1 MASIDVST
9 SEDGPVNGHTSWACK
24 SQERQLSDILLPVQS
39 SDNTDI
45 SQIDRDTPN
54 GCVPVLLEQVEEGSP
69 CVITLCCAPHCPA
82 LITSLLV
89 TSEART
95 IEVYSQA
102 GDYCGTCRGE
112 RDPNAQPDSA
122 ERGPFYRNHLILESP
137 TTSCEVKLLSLGGR
151 GSVAVARVVMGL
163 QTMTSADCSL
173 SLGPSID
180 MLRVQSMMEE
190 MGTSL
195 SPGAQSLMNMVQFQQ
210 KNKADSLSGF
220 LPFLLGSGALSA
232 LAKGTNGPSEAT
244 ADIQQPS
251 VNTSFQPDK
260 MSDSASSDPCPQSR
274 AASNTHTSL
283 ADMMSPFLNGQPGGR
298 RPCIGPDMLPMLQSV
313 CGQVTQLRIEDASKT
328 SSGPRQEH
336 VCCREL
342 EQVMER
348 RLGQMERRLMEHMD
362 QRLDALQLRLETALL
377 QTLDL
382 PLSHLKTTA
391 PMLDQPQALH

>member
-9 SEDGPVNGHTSWACK
+9 SKDGPVNGHTSWACK
-24 SQERQLSDILLPVQS
+24 SPERQLSDILLPVQS
-39 SDNTDI
+39 SNNTDI

-69 CVITLCCAPHCPA
+69 CVITLRCAPRCPA

-112 RDPNAQPDSA
+112 RDPNTQPDSA
-122 ERGPFYRNHLILESP
+122 ERGPFYRKHLILESP
-137 TTSCEVKLLSLGGR
+137 AASCEVKLLSLGGR

-163 QTMTSADCSL
+163 QTLTPVDCSL

-180 MLRVQSMMEE
+180 MLRVQSMVEE
-190 MGTSL
+190 MGASL

-220 LPFLLGSGALSA
+220 LPLLMSSGALSA
-232 LAKGTNGPSEAT
+232 LAKVTNGPSLAP
-244 ADIQQPS
+244 ADIQHPS
-251 VNTSFQPDK
+251 VNTSLQPDE
-260 MSDSASSDPCPQSR
+260 MSDSASSDPWPQSL
-274 AASNTHTSL
+274 AASDTHTSL

-298 RPCIGPDMLPMLQSV
+298 RPCISPDLLPMLQSV

-328 SSGPRQEH
+328 SNGPRQEH
-336 VCCREL
+336 ACCRGL

-348 RLGQMERRLMEHMD
+348 CLGEMERRLMDHMD
-362 QRLDALQLRLETALL
+362 QRLDAMQLRLETALL
-377 QTLDL
+377 QTLAL
-382 PLSHLKTTA
+382 PLNHLKTTV
-391 PMLDQPQALH
+391 PTPDQPQALH

>member
-9 SEDGPVNGHTSWACK
+9 SKDGPVNGHTSWACK

-39 SDNTDI
+39 SIDTDI

-54 GCVPVLLEQVEEGSP
+54 GCVPVLLEQVEQGSP

-102 GDYCGTCRGE
+102 GDYCGTSRGE
-112 RDPNAQPDSA
+112 RDPNIQPDSA
-122 ERGPFYRNHLILESP
+122 ERGPFYRKHLILESP
-137 TTSCEVKLLSLGGR
+137 AASCEVKLLSLGGR

-163 QTMTSADCSL
+163 QTLTPVDCSL

-180 MLRVQSMMEE
+180 MLRVQSMVEE
-190 MGTSL
+190 MGASL

-220 LPFLLGSGALSA
+220 LPLLVSSGALSA
-232 LAKGTNGPSEAT
+232 LARVTNGPSSAP
-244 ADIQQPS
+244 ADIQHPS
-251 VNTSFQPDK
+251 VNTSLQPDE
-260 MSDSASSDPCPQSR
+260 MSDSASSDPWPQSR
-274 AASNTHTSL
+274 AACDTHTSL
-283 ADMMSPFLNGQPGGR
+283 ADMISPFLNGQPGGR
-298 RPCIGPDMLPMLQSV
+298 RPCISPDLLPMLQSV

-328 SSGPRQEH
+328 SNGPRQEH
-336 VCCREL
+336 ACCRGL
-342 EQVMER
+342 EQV
-348 RLGQMERRLMEHMD
+348 LERRLMEHMD
-362 QRLDALQLRLETALL
+362 QRLDAMQLRLETALL
-377 QTLDL
+377 QTLAL
-382 PLSHLKTTA
+382 PLNHLKTTA
-391 PMLDQPQALH
+391 PTPDQPQALH